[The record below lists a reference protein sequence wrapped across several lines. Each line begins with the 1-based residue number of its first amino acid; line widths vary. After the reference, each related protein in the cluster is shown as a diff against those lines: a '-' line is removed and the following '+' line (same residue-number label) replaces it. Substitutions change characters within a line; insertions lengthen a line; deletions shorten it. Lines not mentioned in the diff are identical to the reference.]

1 MTLKRELQLWNQE
14 KWEDKNK
21 AMYETYKENRWPWYS
36 DALDPDIAE
45 FMETVVRAKIDILD
59 LGTCSGSQAIEL
71 ARLGHRVVG
80 TDISATAL
88 EQARLAASREPEL
101 PVRFRLDD
109 ITSSGLS
116 EDQFDLVLD
125 RGCYHSI
132 WSFNH
137 AEYIAGVQRV
147 LKPGG
152 VLLLKTMSSDET
164 RFIAYDTIGGK
175 QVQMPCHFPK
185 EDLRGL
191 LAPHFDILKMSDSF
205 FYSAVVDP
213 PARARLVVM
222 RNRKPPRAGG

>member
-1 MTLKRELQLWNQE
+1 M
-14 KWEDKNK
+14 
-21 AMYETYKENRWPWYS
+21 
-36 DALDPDIAE
+36 
-45 FMETVVRAKIDILD
+45 
-59 LGTCSGSQAIEL
+59 
-71 ARLGHRVVG
+71 VG

-88 EQARLAASREPEL
+88 DQARLAAGRETGL
-101 PVRFRLDD
+101 ALRFRLDD
-109 ITSSGLS
+109 ITSSGLA

-132 WSFNH
+132 WSFH
-137 AEYIAGVQRV
+137 HKEYVAGVQRV

-213 PARARLVVM
+213 PARARLVVL
-222 RNRKPPRAGG
+222 RNRKAPRPGG

>member
-14 KWEDKNK
+14 KWEGKNHEMYAQFK
-21 AMYETYKENRWPWYS
+21 ANRWPWYS
-36 DALDPDIAE
+36 DSLDPDIAE
-45 FMETVVRAKIDILD
+45 FMATVVRDKIDILD

-80 TDISATAL
+80 SDISETAL
-88 EQARLAASREPEL
+88 EQARLAAAREPGL

-132 WSFNH
+132 WSFHH
-137 AEYIAGVQRV
+137 AEYVAGVQRV

-205 FYSAVVDP
+205 FYSAVIDP
-213 PARARLVVM
+213 PARARLVVL
-222 RNRKPPRAGG
+222 RNRKAPRSVG